1 MSVKLPTESSGKI
14 RHNVEAEISLS
25 MDHKK
30 QKYRDGNAEQAIALD
45 DTFSLERY
53 RQFAGHLPS
62 GSLRVLDVGC
72 AEGRGGAEL
81 HRVRPDVELS
91 GLDCVAERLAN
102 LPPCYTGR
110 IEGMTQEIPVDDRS
124 FDAVVAGE
132 FLEHLYPADV
142 DPTLCEFQRI
152 LKIGGILLL
161 TTPNPHSLKMRL
173 RGGSVYG
180 VAHLTQHFPSLLKKR
195 LMLHGFSSVRVYG
208 SGKAY
213 RYLGQHFPL
222 IAAYGSYLISA
233 RKS

>member
-1 MSVKLPTESSGKI
+1 
-14 RHNVEAEISLS
+14 
-25 MDHKK
+25 MDSKK
-30 QKYRDGNAEQAIALD
+30 QKYSEGNAAQSIALD

-53 RQFAGHLPS
+53 RQFATHLP
-62 GSLRVLDVGC
+62 GGAIRVLDVGC

-102 LPPCYTGR
+102 LPSCYHGR
-110 IEGMTQEIPVDDRS
+110 IEGMTQEIPVEDRC

-152 LKIGGILLL
+152 LKIGGILLM
-161 TTPNPHSLKMRL
+161 TTPNPHSWKMKMK
-173 RGGSVYG
+173 GGSVYG

-195 LMLHGFSSVRVYG
+195 LMLHGFSKVRLFG
-208 SGKAY
+208 SGKAS
-213 RYLGQHFPL
+213 RHLGQRFPIL
-222 IAAYGSYLISA
+222 SLYGSYLISA
-233 RKS
+233 RKC

>member
-1 MSVKLPTESSGKI
+1 
-14 RHNVEAEISLS
+14 
-25 MDHKK
+25 MDPKK
-30 QKYRDGNAEQAIALD
+30 QRYRDGNAEQAIALD

-62 GSLRVLDVGC
+62 GPLRILDVGC

-91 GLDCVAERLAN
+91 GLDCVAERLSN
-102 LPPCYTGR
+102 LPPCYHGR
-110 IEGMTQEIPVDDRS
+110 IEGMTQEIPIEDRS

-152 LKIGGILLL
+152 LRIGGVLLM
-161 TTPNPHSLKMRL
+161 TTPNPHSLKMRSK
-173 RGGSVYG
+173 GGSVYG

-195 LMLHGFSSVRVYG
+195 LMLHGFSDVRLFG
-208 SGKAY
+208 SGKAS
-213 RYLGQHFPL
+213 RHLGQRFPL
-222 IAAYGSYLISA
+222 LSVYGSYLISA
-233 RKS
+233 RKR